1 MTNPRPAG
9 PFQNHRIKHLS
20 ASSLN
25 LFKNSP
31 ARWLLSYL
39 FRIKDSLS
47 PAMLRGK
54 SAESAIEWALQNDV
68 TDVSAVAEHAA
79 AEFTKNMPPART
91 MDAMDAMDATDAI
104 DDDARKKWEAEKLVC
119 QKCTTS
125 GFEFIRGQKFGTL
138 ISSQDPVKF
147 EIDGIEVPIIGYSDF
162 TFENG
167 LTVDLKCV
175 GRAQNRPKMDHALQI
190 AGYGIATNYSQAL
203 LYAYP
208 RTKSNTDDFSARL
221 FKISAETVEQQLGFA
236 AHTAHAI
243 RNVLAYSDDPYKIA
257 SLFAPDLDSFY
268 FSDRQVRAAAET
280 IFSREYKTKTE
291 R

>member
-1 MTNPRPAG
+1 MSD
-9 PFQNHRIKHLS
+9 PFQAHGIKHLS

-31 ARWLLSYL
+31 ARWVLSYL
-39 FRIKDSLS
+39 FRIKDGPS

-54 SAESAIEWALQNDV
+54 SAESAIEWALQNDI
-68 TDVSAVAEHAA
+68 TDIDEVAEYAAQDFESHRPSRRSTDEALESKYA
-79 AEFTKNMPPART
+79 AER
-91 MDAMDAMDATDAI
+91 AI
-104 DDDARKKWEAEKLVC
+104 C
-119 QKCTTS
+119 QKCAVS
-125 GFEFIRGQKFGTL
+125 GYEFIQGQDFGPL
-138 ISSQDPVKF
+138 ISSQDKLEF
-147 EIDGIEVPIIGYSDF
+147 RIDGIDVPIIGFTDF

-167 LTVDLKCV
+167 ITVDLKCV
-175 GRAQNRPKMDHALQI
+175 GKAQSRPKMDHAVQI
-190 AGYGIATNYSQAL
+190 AGYGIASNYQQAL